1 MAVENELG
9 RNVHVLVW
17 ETIFECVGIWCRFF
31 FESGQFRDTGT
42 IQGHGATRLVRS
54 MMAFLRRDG
63 HNHTHAPPPKS
74 TRRHASLLGSTM
86 LGVVV
91 VLLAA
96 TDAATGLAAE
106 TITGC

>member
-1 MAVENELG
+1 
-9 RNVHVLVW
+9 
-17 ETIFECVGIWCRFF
+17 
-31 FESGQFRDTGT
+31 
-42 IQGHGATRLVRS
+42 